1 MDVMSD
7 RQKEIL
13 ALAQVAGRVEVDDM
27 AARFAVSP
35 QTIRKDLNEICA
47 LNLLHRVH
55 GGAVMVAGVENLRY
69 ESRRLLAQ
77 DEKRN
82 IGRAAAALVP
92 DNSSLFI
99 NIGTTTEAVAHHL
112 RNRSDLLVIT
122 NNMNVANIL
131 RPIDSID
138 VIVVGGLFRSGFS
151 RGGFGGG
158 GISRG
163 AGGFRGGLAS
173 RIGGLVGGL
182 RAADEGDDSGEDAEI
197 AEIGHDRV
205 PVLVYGQLLEPGKRI
220 RDPGCHRRKP
230 AATLVDCR
238 R

>member
-1 MDVMSD
+1 
-7 RQKEIL
+7 
-13 ALAQVAGRVEVDDM
+13 M

-138 VIVVGGLFRSGFS
+138 VIVVGGLVRHSD
-151 RGGFGGG
+151 
-158 GISRG
+158 
-163 AGGFRGGLAS
+163 
-173 RIGGLVGGL
+173 GGLVGETAVDFINQFKVDYAIIGTSAIDADGTLMDFDL
-182 RAADEGDDSGEDAEI
+182 REVKAAQAIIANARRVILVTDRMKLERTAPVRVAHLSQIHTFVTDSLPHGGVRDICRDHGVRIVEADEI
-197 AEIGHDRV
+197 
-205 PVLVYGQLLEPGKRI
+205 
-220 RDPGCHRRKP
+220 
-230 AATLVDCR
+230 
-238 R
+238 